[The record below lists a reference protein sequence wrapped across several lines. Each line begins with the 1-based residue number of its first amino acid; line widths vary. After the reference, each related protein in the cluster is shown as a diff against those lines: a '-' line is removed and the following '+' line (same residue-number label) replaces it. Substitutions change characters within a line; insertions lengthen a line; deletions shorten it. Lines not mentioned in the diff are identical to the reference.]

1 MLMLTFGIGVFLI
14 GLLLSLHRWMGA
26 CVKLEKTKMMFGY
39 YGDKEVNLSGRV
51 IRHAVFDLTFSA
63 IFTIFIKWFSINFL
77 ESFAGNEFSVLGE
90 WGMTLLL
97 MGIML
102 IISHFADNQVRVFL
116 PVIVNPNSLR
126 LAGIRES
133 DSLWD
138 MKWDKMA
145 PVSIEKVKEINTLY
159 FAHERLIEI
168 EKQSSSV
175 LPMGRETSYLVGR
188 IETKKKEIIK
198 ELKEVL
204 HELKKIEQIASE
216 RPNREKLLKNVQ
228 TFLDIPM
235 EDESER
241 TDIRELKRIL
251 ESSRVPEKIKEQAK
265 LTIEEILAKEKAYD
279 TNHRQHKID
288 EAENLIQVAK
298 TMNNIK
304 E

>member
-26 CVKLEKTKMMFGY
+26 CVKLEKTKMKLGY

-51 IRHAVFDLTFSA
+51 IRNAVFDLTFSA
-63 IFTIFIKWFSINFL
+63 IFTIFIKWFSINFIEAL
-77 ESFAGNEFSVLGE
+77 AGNEFSVLGE
-90 WGMTLLL
+90 WGITLLL

-102 IISHFADNQVRVFL
+102 LISHFMDNEVRVFL

-138 MKWDKMA
+138 MKWDKME

-159 FAHERLIEI
+159 FSHERLSEKLKQSPFFFHVGREADLFRNI
-168 EKQSSSV
+168 EK
-175 LPMGRETSYLVGR
+175 
-188 IETKKKEIIK
+188 KKKEIVEQLESAFY
-198 ELKEVL
+198 ELKQ
-204 HELKKIEQIASE
+204 IEKMASE
-216 RPNREKLLKNVQ
+216 RPNREKLLRNVQ
-228 TFLDIPM
+228 MFLDIPI

-251 ESSRVPEKIKEQAK
+251 ESSRVPKKIKEQAK
-265 LTIEEILAKEKAYD
+265 MTIEEILAKEKTYD
-279 TNHRQHKID
+279 TNHQQHKID
-288 EAENLIQVAK
+288 EAENVIQVAK
-298 TMNNIK
+298 MMNNIK

>member
-14 GLLLSLHRWMGA
+14 GLLLSIHRWMGA
-26 CVKLEKTKMMFGY
+26 CVKLEKTKMTLGY

-51 IRHAVFDLTFSA
+51 IRNPVFDLTFSA
-63 IFTIFIKWFSINFL
+63 IFTIFIKWFTINFI
-77 ESFAGNEFSVLGE
+77 EAFAGNEFSVLGE

-102 IISHFADNQVRVFL
+102 IISHFMDNEVRVFL

-138 MKWDKMA
+138 MKWDKMK

-175 LPMGRETSYLVGR
+175 LPIGRETSYLVGR
-188 IETKKKEIIK
+188 IETKKKEIV
-198 ELKEVL
+198 EQLKIAF
-204 HELKKIEQIASE
+204 HELKQIEKIASE
-216 RPNREKLLKNVQ
+216 RPNREKLLRNVQ
-228 TFLDIPM
+228 MFLDIPI

-251 ESSRVPEKIKEQAK
+251 ESSRVPKKIKEQAK
-265 LTIEEILAKEKAYD
+265 MTIEEILAKEKTYD
-279 TNHRQHKID
+279 TNHQQHKID
-288 EAENLIQVAK
+288 EAENVIQVAK
-298 TMNNIK
+298 MMNNIK